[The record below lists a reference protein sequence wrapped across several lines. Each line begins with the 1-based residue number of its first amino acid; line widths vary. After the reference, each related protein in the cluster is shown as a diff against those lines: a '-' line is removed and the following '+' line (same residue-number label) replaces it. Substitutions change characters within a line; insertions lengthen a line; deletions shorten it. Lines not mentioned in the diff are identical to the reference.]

1 MAKIKKSRVSVVYD
15 RRKKSEV
22 LGEGLV
28 ELRIRAIHDKY
39 RYIPVKTCSPL
50 EWERFK
56 ESDKLNSE
64 VARYEKKLKKLSDSG
79 QELTLEAIN
88 EYFDL
93 PSNVVASQSESKV
106 THDKNGF
113 ADGSFMDF
121 LEAEI
126 KKEEGMAQGT
136 KAKRITLL
144 KGLQAY
150 KKLKKFS
157 DITPAGIRAFDEWL
171 RQPFEDHRRDLDKN
185 GERIKRKKPILSLR
199 SDAGVHNYHKTLRV
213 FIKKAIEQEL
223 IPKDPYTVVHFP
235 KGKAKERKP
244 LVESELIKL
253 REMKLTGHLDR
264 ARDIFVFCAYTGLA
278 YVDAMNFEY
287 DNMVDHLNG
296 IDYIDGERVK
306 TGSQF
311 YTPILP
317 PALQVLKKYD
327 YELPYMSC
335 QKLNDYLHV
344 IEARLE
350 LHKPMTSHVARHS
363 FATLNVQ
370 KDTPLK
376 RLQKMMGHKHEKT
389 TEIYTHL
396 ASTLVTE
403 QASKLIASLL

>member
-1 MAKIKKSRVSVVYD
+1 MASIKKSRVSVIFD
-15 RRKKSEV
+15 RRKKAGTTGV
-22 LGEGLV
+22 GMV
-28 ELRIRAIHDKY
+28 EIRIKAEENKY
-39 RYIPVKTCSPL
+39 RYITISSCSAIQWVKYQKGRDL
-50 EWERFK
+50 K
-56 ESDKLNSE
+56 VLVNQYESKL
-64 VARYEKKLKKLSDSG
+64 YEAESRG
-79 QELTLEAIN
+79 ATLTLENIN
-88 EYFDL
+88 IL
-93 PSNVVASQSESKV
+93 LGLTTSQESPKEK
-106 THDKNGF
+106 TIDKNGF
-113 ADGSFMDF
+113 ADGSFLDF

-244 LVESELIKL
+244 LIESELIKL

>member
-1 MAKIKKSRVSVVYD
+1 MARIAEKRVTVIYD
-15 RRKKSEV
+15 RRKTSGTHEISD
-22 LGEGLV
+22 V
-28 ELRIRAIHDKY
+28 EIRIRTNDKKY
-39 RYIPVKTCSPL
+39 KYSTIARCSPV
-50 EWERFK
+50 EWI
-56 ESDKLNSE
+56 
-64 VARYEKKLKKLSDSG
+64 KLSKSKALMMQVEKYERTIDNLVIMGEEITPSVIDKMLGKAIITTLNDETTKVKLDS
-79 QELTLEAIN
+79 
-88 EYFDL
+88 
-93 PSNVVASQSESKV
+93 
-106 THDKNGF
+106 NGY
-113 ADGSFMDF
+113 AKGSFMDF

-396 ASTLVTE
+396 ASTLVTD